1 MLKDEGVSFII
12 WEQILTGQI
21 TFAKVGEF
29 KGIVFEI
36 RTKEQGHNTPHCHVS
51 YAGKEVSVSLTDY
64 TILAGNIPPKQQKQA
79 SLWMREHSDIF
90 NKYWNSYHREIVA

>member
-1 MLKDEGVSFII
+1 MLKNENISFII

-36 RTKEQGHNTPHCHVS
+36 RTKEQGHNMPHCHVS
-51 YAGKEVSVSLTDY
+51 YAGKEVSVSLTDFS
-64 TILAGNIPPKQQKQA
+64 ILAGNIPPKQQKMA
-79 SLWMREHSDIF
+79 SDWVQMHIEVLRM
-90 NKYWNSYHREIVA
+90 YWDSYYKEIVA